1 MRKFFK
7 KLMLGHDHEKHNI
20 PTGALGSRADNI
32 KAIWHNQ
39 HHEDVGIEK
48 LFRLFLATS
57 QFIFPGTYIKALFG
71 RMGLVY
77 QEVAV
82 DIYVL
87 IKTSLPLVLLYTGA
101 WENDIL
107 YYLICWFLVETCL
120 YVPTLIFA
128 SDIFSRPRSYRR
140 ALLLLFMNYMEVIGS
155 FAVIHARGNY
165 LNIPFTHWF
174 DPFYFSFITSTTIGY
189 GDFFPVSPF
198 GKVMV
203 ILQALI
209 FFVFVFLL
217 LNFFTSRVESKGYFD
232 KS

>member
-1 MRKFFK
+1 
-7 KLMLGHDHEKHNI
+7 MLGHDHEKHMA
-20 PTGALGSRADNI
+20 PTGALHNRLENI
-32 KAIWHNQ
+32 RAIWRND

-48 LFRLFLATS
+48 IFRLFLAGS
-57 QFIFPGTYIKALFG
+57 QFAFLGTYIKAFFG

-87 IKTSLPLVLLYTGA
+87 IKTILPIFMLYSGI
-101 WENDIL
+101 WDNDLL
-107 YYLICWFLVETCL
+107 YYLICWFLAETCL

-140 ALLLLFMNYMEVIGS
+140 ALLLLFLNYMEVIGA
-155 FAVIHARGNY
+155 FAIIHMRGNY

-189 GDFFPVSPF
+189 GDYFPISPF
-198 GKVMV
+198 GKLMV
-203 ILQALI
+203 ILQSLI
-209 FFVFVFLL
+209 FFIFVFLL